1 MNGEK
6 LEFLDTLA
14 QQIFQAQRNTYHNL
28 HWQREKWVLDSSS
41 EYAKVYLWT
50 FAGDK
55 INRAIS
61 VLLSTKIENEPSYDY
76 MKVTID
82 FEKEEPKSLSNIHDL
97 ISSFKSKTEQELE
110 DKAEDKVNVK
120 WFSKFSECLP
130 AALAKKAI
138 LEKGID
144 FPGLIRELNM
154 VKIDY

>member
-1 MNGEK
+1 MNDEK

-41 EYAKVYLWT
+41 EYEKVYLWT

-82 FEKEEPKSLSNIHDL
+82 LEKEEPKSLGDIHDL

-110 DKAEDKVNVK
+110 DKAEDKINVK

-130 AALAKKAI
+130 VPLAKKAI

-144 FPGLIRELNM
+144 FPGLIRELNL
-154 VKIDY
+154 VRIE